1 MSRSQATTL
10 RKLIEASKG
19 ILTAETLSSVM
30 HYYEHGE
37 YEMAYEGLVLELI
50 RSGKHPPGFDFLE
63 WKNLAVSFNLDN
75 DPVFDRDFWG
85 KFVEWGRSYD

>member
-1 MSRSQATTL
+1 MLRSQATTL
-10 RKLIEASKG
+10 RKLIEASNS
-19 ILTAETLSSVM
+19 ILTADALSSVM

-50 RSGKHPPGFDFLE
+50 RSGKHPAGFDFLE

-75 DPVFDRDFWG
+75 DPVFDGSFWG
-85 KFVEWGRSYD
+85 KFVEWGRPQD

>member
-37 YEMAYEGLVLELI
+37 YEMAYEGLVLKLI
-50 RSGKHPPGFDFLE
+50 RSG
-63 WKNLAVSFNLDN
+63 NIR
-75 DPVFDRDFWG
+75 RDLTFWS
-85 KFVEWGRSYD
+85 GRIWR